1 MDAVFSALFG
11 QSVWA
16 ILQAVLLLILA
27 FIVAAIVKSLTIKLL
42 TKTKL
47 QKLLGKRD
55 AESGQQ
61 VTEFIGKLLHLIV
74 FLLFV
79 PGIFERLGMTEVS
92 SPILGVLNTMWGYLP
107 NVLAAVI
114 VLWAGLFIAKLVRE
128 LLVPVFDKLRVNRL
142 QEKAG
147 IAVEDSGKLS
157 ATLAYIVYVL
167 ILIPVIIT
175 ALRALNIHAIS
186 DPAIQ
191 MLDIIFAFIPNILAA
206 LIILVIGCMVA
217 KLAGNIVERLIGSSG
232 LDSKLAERMENKN
245 GKFVLSK
252 AAGGTVH
259 AVLVIFFLVES
270 FGVLHLDVLVRIGS
284 AVIAYLPYVLAAVL
298 ILLACYIGSSLAKK
312 ALEGSGHKALAMG
325 CQIGIYAI
333 GGFMILS
340 ELGIA
345 QELVNTAFILCAGA
359 LSVAFALAF
368 GIGGRTFAGH
378 MLEKLEGRA
387 SERDGVGE
395 TGERQ

>member
-11 QSVWA
+11 ESVWA

-252 AAGGTVH
+252 AVGGTVH

-270 FGVLHLDVLVRIGS
+270 FGVLHLDVLTRIGS

-312 ALEGSGHKALAMG
+312 ALEGSGHKALSMG

-378 MLEKLEGRA
+378 MLENLEGRA

>member
-128 LLVPVFDKLRVNRL
+128 LLIPVFDKLRVNRL

-270 FGVLHLDVLVRIGS
+270 FGVLHLDVLTQIGS

-312 ALEGSGHKALAMG
+312 ALEGSGHKAMAMG

-345 QELVNTAFILCAGA
+345 QELVNAAFILCAGA